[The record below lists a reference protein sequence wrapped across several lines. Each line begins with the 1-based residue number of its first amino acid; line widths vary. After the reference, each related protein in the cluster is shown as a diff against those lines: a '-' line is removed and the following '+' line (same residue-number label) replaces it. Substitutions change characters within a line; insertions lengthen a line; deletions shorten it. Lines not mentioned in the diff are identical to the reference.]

1 MEKIK
6 AIFIDF
12 DWTLFDHNKK
22 EIPQSTLKAL
32 ALAHKN
38 GVKLI
43 INSARSY
50 YSLDKLNIF
59 KIIKFDG
66 YVTQN
71 GGCAFLNNKNLYVK
85 SFNKKDLHNLLNYFE
100 EKKISY
106 HLLTKKSSFIKIFDE
121 NIVNSFYSI
130 FYEPRPNS
138 IHEYQN
144 QDVVCVQAFCTENF
158 DNNIKNKFPNFKF
171 GRFSEY
177 SIELLPTNY
186 TKTEGIEAF
195 KKYFNYHENEL
206 MAIGDEN
213 NDINM
218 FKEVKYSVC
227 MGNGHKE
234 AKKAA
239 YFVTTNIDDNG
250 IYNALKH
257 FEVI

>member
-12 DWTLFDHNKK
+12 DRTLFDHNKK
-22 EIPQSTLKAL
+22 EIPQSTLEAL
-32 ALAHKN
+32 NLAHHN

-43 INSARSY
+43 INSARSF
-50 YSLDKLNIF
+50 YSLENLNVF
-59 KIIKFDG
+59 STIKFDG

-71 GGCAFLNNKNLYVK
+71 GGCAFLNHKNLYVK
-85 SFNKKDLHNLLNYFE
+85 SFNKKDLHSLLSYFE
-100 EKKISY
+100 EHKISY

-121 NIVNSFYSI
+121 NIVNNFYSI
-130 FYEPRPNS
+130 FYEPRPNP
-138 IHEYQN
+138 IEQYKN
-144 QDVVCVQAFCTENF
+144 QEVVCVQAFCEEVF
-158 DNNIKNKFPNFKF
+158 DNDIKNNFPNFKF
-171 GRFSEY
+171 GRFSQY

-195 KKYFNYHENEL
+195 KKYFGYHENEL

-227 MGNGHKE
+227 MGNGHEE